1 MFSKSPNFARK
12 GGHQQLNQDGVD
24 DEDKIIAGVEFSV
37 QYMGSIEV
45 SSGCGTGSGK
55 TDVPVAQ
62 VMTQNKSKSDDK
74 KSKKMKMTVTHKNLS
89 VMEEA
94 TGALVA
100 SFPIS
105 KVTYCNVDGTYEKAF
120 VFVARERK
128 EKPFKAYVFLC
139 NSKSK
144 AQEVFKAVSLAFK
157 MNYESY
163 QATSIREASLRS
175 FARDGEY
182 SDDLEEGYTGF
193 RREETNNNAWDY
205 QNEPGKVNKPSSPK
219 NDLSNGSSNISPKG
233 SEQAFL
239 HPVDKRLQDLQNTR
253 LRSNT
258 APMENTSN
266 SPGNSTNNDDDFD
279 EFTQLAKSRSQTVDS
294 QQQNI
299 QTSTPRS
306 WDSDPSIFSLRIH

>member
-45 SSGCGTGSGK
+45 SSGCGTGSEK

-62 VMTQNKSKSDDK
+62 VMTQNKTKSDDK

-89 VMEEA
+89 VMEEN

-175 FARDGEY
+175 FARDGNY
-182 SDDLEEGYTGF
+182 SDEEEGIAGL
-193 RREETNNNAWDY
+193 RAETNNN
-205 QNEPGKVNKPSSPK
+205 NEWNYANEQGEVNRPCSPK
-219 NDLSNGSSNISPKG
+219 NGVRNITPTTR
-233 SEQAFL
+233 EQNFL
-239 HPVDKRLQDLQNTR
+239 RPVDRRLESLQNSR
-253 LRSNT
+253 IRSNT
-258 APMENTSN
+258 APIVNTAVAN
-266 SPGNSTNNDDDFD
+266 DPGDSTTNNDDDFD
-279 EFTQLAKSRSQTVDS
+279 EFTQLAKSRSKTVDS

-299 QTSTPRS
+299 QTTSSQR

>member
-1 MFSKSPNFARK
+1 MFSRSPNFAR
-12 GGHQQLNQDGVD
+12 HRQLNQDGVD
-24 DEDKIIAGVEFSV
+24 DEDKIIAGLEFSV

-62 VMTQNKSKSDDK
+62 VMTQNKTKSDDK

-89 VMEEA
+89 VMDEA
-94 TGALVA
+94 TGVLVA

-105 KVTYCNVDGTYEKAF
+105 KVTYCTVDGTFEKAF

-144 AQEVFKAVSLAFK
+144 AQEVFKAVSLAFR

-175 FARDGEY
+175 LARNGNY
-182 SDDLEEGYTGF
+182 NNEEEINPGSF
-193 RREETNNNAWDY
+193 RAENNNNC
-205 QNEPGKVNKPSSPK
+205 QNEPGKVNRPGSP
-219 NDLSNGSSNISPKG
+219 NGLSNGTRNISP
-233 SEQAFL
+233 SSRYL
-239 HPVDKRLQDLQNTR
+239 HPVDQRLHHLQNSR
-253 LRSNT
+253 ERSNT
-258 APMENTSN
+258 APLASNSVAN
-266 SPGNSTNNDDDFD
+266 SPGNSSSNGDDDFD
-279 EFTQLAKSRSQTVDS
+279 EFTQLAKSRSKTVES
-294 QQQNI
+294 PQQHI
-299 QTSTPRS
+299 QTSSQR
-306 WDSDPSIFSLRIH
+306 WDSDPSVYSLRIQ

>member
-55 TDVPVAQ
+55 TDVPVSQ
-62 VMTQNKSKSDDK
+62 VMTQNKTKSDDK

-89 VMEEA
+89 VMEET

-120 VFVARERK
+120 VFVARERQ

-175 FARDGEY
+175 FARDGNC
-182 SDDLEEGYTGF
+182 SDESEEGNAGLHA
-193 RREETNNNAWDY
+193 EDNNNAWNY
-205 QNEPGKVNKPSSPK
+205 QDEPGKVNNPSSPK
-219 NDLSNGSSNISPKG
+219 NGLSNGSRNNSPTTK
-233 SEQAFL
+233 EQPFL
-239 HPVDKRLQDLQNTR
+239 HPVDRRLQNLQNTR

-258 APMENTSN
+258 APTVNTSS
-266 SPGNSTNNDDDFD
+266 SPGSSSTNNDDDFD

-294 QQQNI
+294 QQQHI
-299 QTSTPRS
+299 QNTSSQR
-306 WDSDPSIFSLRIH
+306 WDSDPAIFSLRIH